1 MYNEVLLRFVEDL
14 GDALDMY
21 DISARKIAPHIG
33 PFVLNELKRTIR
45 EYLNTTDIINY
56 VDLRQLN
63 EAKNAKALL
72 MAFIQ
77 VLDVGLAK
85 SYQFAGFGYQTTLA
99 RTQAIMTIIKN
110 IVLEVSKD
118 LGLPEIE
125 EKLNALEKIQL
136 QSGNATS

>member
-14 GDALDMY
+14 GDTLDMY

-33 PFVLNELKRTIR
+33 TFVLNELKITIR

-56 VDLRQLN
+56 VDLTQLN

-72 MAFIQ
+72 MAFVQ
-77 VLDVGLAK
+77 VLDVGLSK

-99 RTQAIMTIIKN
+99 RMQAIQTTIKN
-110 IVLEVSKD
+110 IVLEVARD

-125 EKLNALEKIQL
+125 EKLTALEKIQL
-136 QSGNATS
+136 QGNNVTS